1 MPERTLPMAQ
11 RYWPL
16 GAGRVVTSP
25 FGPRAGGF
33 HYGADFGRAGGSANM
48 PVYAVA
54 DGTVIHAGAAQ
65 GYGGPDP
72 AGWLVIDHPAA
83 AGGGCSEYGHIIR
96 EVARGDRV
104 RAGQRIGRI
113 NPDSRTNGG
122 TAPHLHLSVMPG
134 GYNPATKIDPI
145 PWLGAAL
152 EPDVSL
158 TPKPDQSTE
167 APVSNRPAYNEFPIW
182 SKNNSVRRLGRPD
195 CFFIHTQE
203 GGGGNAAAENLAR
216 WFQSGNN
223 VSYHYTI
230 SQASDGGVTV
240 VDCVDTDRAAWAVLD
255 ANTRSIN
262 LCFAGSRAAWTRDD
276 WLKQANAIDVAAYL
290 AVQDAKKYNFPTLVV
305 EPPYGER
312 IPGISDHRY
321 VTNIMKIGTH
331 HDVGDGFPWDVF
343 DAAVRK
349 YATGQTPPPAKP
361 PVPQPIIV
369 GPADHQLTMRFN
381 CLGGQTLV
389 EAVAELR
396 DAIKGTSDRHKPG
409 VVVK

>member
-1 MPERTLPMAQ
+1 MAQ
-11 RYWPL
+11 HYWPL

-25 FGPRAGGF
+25 FGPRTGGF
-33 HYGADFGRAGGSANM
+33 HFGVDFGRAGGSANM
-48 PVYAVA
+48 PVYAVQS
-54 DGTVIHAGAAQ
+54 GVVIFAGAAQ

-72 AGWLVIDHPAA
+72 AGWLVIDSTDAE
-83 AGGGCSEYGHIIR
+83 GGGCLEYGHIIR
-96 EVARGDRV
+96 EVTRGQQV
-104 RAGQRIGRI
+104 SAGQRIGRI

-122 TAPHLHLSVMPG
+122 TAPHLHLSDMPG
-134 GYNPATKIDPI
+134 SYSPSQKQDPM
-145 PWLGAAL
+145 PRLRGAL
-152 EPDVSL
+152 EPPATGAPTV
-158 TPKPDQSTE
+158 PD
-167 APVSNRPAYNEFPIW
+167 NRPDFNEFPIW
-182 SKNNSVRRLGRPD
+182 SSNNSVRRLGRPD

-203 GGGGNAAAENLAR
+203 GGGGDAAAEDLAK
-216 WFQSGNN
+216 WFQNAN
-223 VSYHYTI
+223 QVSYHYTI

-262 LCFAGSRAAWTRDD
+262 LCFAGSRAAWTRAE
-276 WLKQANAIDVAAYL
+276 WLKQAKAIDVAAYL
-290 AVQDAKKYNFPTLVV
+290 AVQDAKKYSFPSLVV

-331 HDVGDGFPWDVF
+331 TDVGNGFPWDVF

-349 YATGQTPPPAKP
+349 YATGETPPPIKP
-361 PVPQPIIV
+361 PVPQPVLV
-369 GPADHQLTMRFN
+369 GPADHQLQMRFN

-389 EAVAELR
+389 EAVAEIR
-396 DAIKGTSDRHKPG
+396 DAVKGTNDRGKPG